1 MISLFRAKGE
11 EERVPR
17 AGFSRRS
24 PSRDSCP
31 DALSKCVGG
40 GQILVVE
47 DDRDTR
53 EAISQ
58 ILAEEGFSVA
68 QAANGLEAL
77 RYLRQQGNVGLILL
91 DLMMP
96 VMDGVQFRSLQSRDP
111 ELAAIPVI
119 ALTALDA
126 PYPLELSNA
135 TVVRK
140 PIDMAR
146 LLRLI
151 RARTNTTLMRDV

>member
-1 MISLFRAKGE
+1 MISLFCAKGE

-17 AGFSRRS
+17 AVFSRRS
-24 PSRDSCP
+24 PPRDGYP
-31 DALSKCVGG
+31 DALSKRVGD

-58 ILAEEGFSVA
+58 ILVEEGFGVA

-91 DLMMP
+91 DVMMP

-151 RARTNTTLMRDV
+151 RARANTTLMRDV

>member
-1 MISLFRAKGE
+1 MTFLFRTKGE
-11 EERVPR
+11 EERLP
-17 AGFSRRS
+17 GTTFSSSRRHNS
-24 PSRDSCP
+24 HP
-31 DALSKCVGG
+31 DALSRRAGV
-40 GQILVVE
+40 GQILIVE

-58 ILAEEGFSVA
+58 ILTEEGFKVA

-77 RYLRQQGNVGLILL
+77 RYLRQERNVGLILL

-96 VMDGVQFRSLQSRDP
+96 VMDGLQFRSLQARDP
-111 ELAAIPVI
+111 ALASIPVI

-126 PYPLELSNA
+126 PYPAELCDI

-146 LLRLI
+146 LLVLI
-151 RARTNTTLMRDV
+151 HARANATLWRGA